1 MENWPHLRWQHCVP
15 LTLPRESE
23 MPVVPLP
30 YSADH
35 PVFAGHFPG
44 QPIVPGV
51 LLLDWAQAAIE
62 AQLGHSVQALTE
74 AKFHSPATPFDALEL
89 DFEVGTCAVRFEI
102 RSAVRKIAS
111 GRFPL
116 PLSAPA

>member
-1 MENWPHLRWQHCVP
+1 
-15 LTLPRESE
+15 

-30 YSADH
+30 FAVDH

-44 QPIVPGV
+44 HPIVPGV

-62 AQLGHSVQALTE
+62 AQLGQSVLALIE
-74 AKFHSPATPFDALEL
+74 AKFHSPATPADALEL
-89 DFEVGTCAVRFEI
+89 DFEVGISAVRFEI
-102 RSAVRKIAS
+102 RSAARKIAT

-116 PLSAPA
+116 PSSAPA

>member
-1 MENWPHLRWQHCVP
+1 
-15 LTLPRESE
+15 

-30 YSADH
+30 FAADH

-44 QPIVPGV
+44 HPIVPGV

-62 AQLGHSVQALTE
+62 AALGQSVVALTE
-74 AKFHSPATPFDALEL
+74 AKFHSPATPADVLEL
-89 DFEVGTCAVRFEI
+89 DFEIGISAVRFEI
-102 RSAVRKIAS
+102 RSANRKIAS

-116 PLSAPA
+116 PCSASA

>member
-1 MENWPHLRWQHCVP
+1 
-15 LTLPRESE
+15 
-23 MPVVPLP
+23 MPIVPLP
-30 YSADH
+30 FATDH

-62 AQLGHSVQALTE
+62 AELGQPLVALTE
-74 AKFHSPATPFDALEL
+74 AKFHSPATPADVLEL
-89 DFEVGTCAVRFEI
+89 DFEVGPAAVRFEV
-102 RSAVRKIAS
+102 RSADRKIAS

-116 PLSAPA
+116 PCRASA

>member
-1 MENWPHLRWQHCVP
+1 
-15 LTLPRESE
+15 
-23 MPVVPLP
+23 MPVVALP
-30 YSADH
+30 FAADH

-62 AQLGHSVQALTE
+62 AQLGQHLQALAE
-74 AKFHSPATPFDALEL
+74 AKFHSPATPADALLL
-89 DFEVGTCAVRFEI
+89 DFEVGASAVRFEI
-102 RSAVRKIAS
+102 RSAARRIAS

-116 PLSAPA
+116 PQGAPQ